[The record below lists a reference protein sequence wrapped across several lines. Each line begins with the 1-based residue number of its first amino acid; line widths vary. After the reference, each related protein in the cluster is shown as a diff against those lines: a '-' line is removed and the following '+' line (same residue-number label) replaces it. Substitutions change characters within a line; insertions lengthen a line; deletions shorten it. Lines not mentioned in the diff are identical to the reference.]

1 MTVEATAAAANN
13 TAQTAAKSN
22 KSIMDKD
29 DFLKLLV
36 TELRYQNPLQPME
49 DKEFISQ
56 MATFSSL
63 EQMQNLNSTMTGLAD
78 TINNRWLPSMMMQQA
93 GQMVGREV
101 AYLYLDENEELQS
114 TVGIVDS
121 VIMRQGTP
129 YLVIQGQEVSM
140 EAVIELGGSV
150 VGMETAYYSQ
160 ILDKLDQLLK
170 QLGVETEESH
180 D

>member
-1 MTVEATAAAANN
+1 MTVDATGAVANSATK
-13 TAQTAAKSN
+13 TATVSN
-22 KSIMDKD
+22 NSIMGKD

-49 DKEFISQ
+49 DKEFIAQ

-63 EQMQNLNSTMTGLAD
+63 EQMQNLNQTMTNLAD

-101 AYLYLDENEELQS
+101 AYLYVDENGELQS
-114 TVGIVDS
+114 TVGIVES
-121 VIMRQGTP
+121 VIMRQGNP
-129 YLVIQGQEVSM
+129 YLVIQGQEV
-140 EAVIELGGSV
+140 ELDAVIELGRAAAGL
-150 VGMETAYYSQ
+150 ETAYYSK
-160 ILDKLDQLLK
+160 ILDKLDQLLDK
-170 QLGVETEESH
+170 LGVETEESH

>member
-101 AYLYLDENEELQS
+101 AYLYRGSERRS
-114 TVGIVDS
+114 CKARVGMVDS
-121 VIMRQGTP
+121 VIMPPGTP
-129 YLVIQGQEVSM
+129 IWLFKPGGEHGGGGLNLVVRG
-140 EAVIELGGSV
+140 
-150 VGMETAYYSQ
+150 
-160 ILDKLDQLLK
+160 
-170 QLGVETEESH
+170 
-180 D
+180 